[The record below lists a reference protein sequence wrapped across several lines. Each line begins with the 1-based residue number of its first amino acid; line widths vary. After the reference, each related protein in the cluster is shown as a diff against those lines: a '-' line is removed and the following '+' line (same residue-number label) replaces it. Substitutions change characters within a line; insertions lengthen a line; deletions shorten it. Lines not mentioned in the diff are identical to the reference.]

1 MASSISKEE
10 VVTDIKK
17 ITERQKVLFLDI
29 LDKECEDYLSVINE
43 KKLKHKE
50 TLILL
55 KQSLATIRN
64 AENNLTS
71 FNFVDSYTLLRSGME
86 YYIMATMIEEDE
98 NVFNE
103 FIKITKTGKQLNRT
117 YTKPSQL
124 QKRFSEFL
132 YNNDPNITDEIK
144 PNDIKNTLQ
153 GSYDILCK
161 SAHANLNVILYTVMD
176 GAEYKEF
183 LRTLMSMTLYHV
195 KWFLHFVILH
205 FSRKKTKISDEVA
218 FKTYAMQELKL
229 VVLLK
234 INNLDFKKYQQMM
247 YMDTIN
253 KKYHEESQ
261 AEFEKY
267 KKEFR
272 EEKISDEQILKAF
285 ESLAKD
291 YMGAAA

>member
-1 MASSISKEE
+1 MTPNALKED
-10 VVTDIKK
+10 VVADIKK
-17 ITERQKVLFLDI
+17 ITERQRVLFLDV
-29 LDKECEDYLSVINE
+29 LDKECEDCLLAIDE
-43 KKLKHKE
+43 KKLKRKE

-55 KQSLATIRN
+55 KQSLSTIRN
-64 AENNLTS
+64 AEKNLTS

-103 FIKITKTGKQLNRT
+103 FIKMTKTGKQLSRT

-132 YNNDPNITDEIK
+132 YNNDPNITEEIK

-218 FKTYAMQELKL
+218 LKTYAMQELKL

-234 INNLDFKKYQQMM
+234 IHNLDFKKYQQMM

-272 EEKISDEQILKAF
+272 EKKISDEQILKAF

-291 YMGAAA
+291 YMRIAV

>member
-1 MASSISKEE
+1 MTSSTPKEN
-10 VVTDIKK
+10 VAADIKK
-17 ITERQKVLFLDI
+17 ITERQKALFLDV
-29 LDKECEDYLSVINE
+29 LDKECENYLATIDE
-43 KKLKHKE
+43 KKLKHME

-55 KQSLATIRN
+55 KQSLSTIRN
-64 AENNLTS
+64 AEKNLTS

-103 FIKITKTGKQLNRT
+103 FIKLTKTGKQLSRT

-132 YNNDPNITDEIK
+132 YNNDPNITEEIN

-176 GAEYKEF
+176 GVEYKEF

-205 FSRKKTKISDEVA
+205 FSHKKTKISDEVA
-218 FKTYAMQELKL
+218 LKTYAMQELKL
-229 VVLLK
+229 VALLK
-234 INNLDFKKYQQMM
+234 IHNLDFKKYQQMM

-291 YMGAAA
+291 YMGVAA

>member
-1 MASSISKEE
+1 MSKEE
-10 VVTDIKK
+10 VATDIKK

-29 LDKECEDYLSVINE
+29 LDKECEGYLAVIND

-50 TLILL
+50 VLILL

-71 FNFVDSYTLLRSGME
+71 FNFVDSYTLLISGME
-86 YYIMATMIEEDE
+86 YYIMATMIKEDE

-103 FIKITKTGKQLNRT
+103 FTKITKAGKQLNHT
-117 YTKPSQL
+117 YTEPSQP

-132 YNNDPNITDEIK
+132 YNNGPNITDEIK

-161 SAHANLNVILYTVMD
+161 SAHVNLNVILYTVMD
-176 GAEYKEF
+176 GGEYKEF

-218 FKTYAMQELKL
+218 LETYVMQELEL

-234 INNLDFKKYQQMM
+234 IHSLDFKKYQQMM

-267 KKEFR
+267 KNEFR
-272 EEKISDEQILKAF
+272 EEKISDEQILKTF

-291 YMGAAA
+291 YMGVAA

>member
-1 MASSISKEE
+1 MTPNILKED
-10 VVTDIKK
+10 VVADIKK
-17 ITERQKVLFLDI
+17 ITERQKVLFLDV
-29 LDKECEDYLSVINE
+29 LDKECEDYLLAIDE

-50 TLILL
+50 TLLL
-55 KQSLATIRN
+55 LEQSLSTIRN
-64 AENNLTS
+64 AEKNLTS

-161 SAHANLNVILYTVMD
+161 SAHANINVILYTVMD

-195 KWFLHFVILH
+195 KWFLHFVILY

-218 FKTYAMQELKL
+218 LKTYAMQELKL

-234 INNLDFKKYQQMM
+234 IHNLDFKKYQQMM

-291 YMGAAA
+291 YMGVAA